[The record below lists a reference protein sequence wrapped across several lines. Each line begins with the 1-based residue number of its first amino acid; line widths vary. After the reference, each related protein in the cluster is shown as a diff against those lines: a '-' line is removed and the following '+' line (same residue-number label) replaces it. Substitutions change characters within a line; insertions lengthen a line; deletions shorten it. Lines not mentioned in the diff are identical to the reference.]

1 MSDMIERH
9 SGDLDQLKTDAM
21 GIFDQS
27 VEPFCQ
33 TASTH
38 LQNKTI
44 KELLEPVEPEIVA
57 KQTVCY
63 VENSRV
69 LTIKDRYFH
78 YIPSVNSLE
87 QLLAHPRISAMIDK
101 RPQTR
106 KEGVF
111 QDFIDGDI
119 FNSTH
124 CFPAALQLVLY
135 PDEIELCDPL
145 GSRVNKN

>member
-44 KELLEPVEPEIVA
+44 KELLEPVEPEIVVA

-119 FNSTH
+119 FKSH
-124 CFPAALQLVLY
+124 
-135 PDEIELCDPL
+135 PL
-145 GSRVNKN
+145 FSRSIAVAFISR